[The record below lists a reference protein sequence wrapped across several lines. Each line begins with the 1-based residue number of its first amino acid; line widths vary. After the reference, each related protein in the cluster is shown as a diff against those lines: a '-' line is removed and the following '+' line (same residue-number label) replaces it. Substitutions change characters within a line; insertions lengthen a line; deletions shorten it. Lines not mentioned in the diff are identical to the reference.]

1 MGAIKIILRDDL
13 EMEFRDEVYKQ
24 LGMKKGN
31 LTIAVEEAIQNW
43 IDLRQGKRSD
53 AAKKAWKTRKGEKE
67 STDEKESK

>member
-1 MGAIKIILRDDL
+1 MGAIKIILSDEL
-13 EMEFRDEVYKQ
+13 ELEFRNEVFKQ

-53 AAKKAWKTRKGEKE
+53 TAKKAWKTRKGKKE
-67 STDEKESK
+67 QPDEKGET